1 MAAPTIQMIISLF
14 MDLGHINFLR
24 YLLLFRTR
32 WDDVGLSFLRQKIEI
47 LFLKQIVEERILFEC
62 HNMRR

>member
-32 WDDVGLSFLRQKIEI
+32 WDDAGLSFLRQKIEI
-47 LFLKQIVEERILFEC
+47 LFLKQIVD
-62 HNMRR
+62 